1 MTSIPL
7 PFISSCGLGGESRA
21 QFRRSDLLSDA
32 YHDSTL
38 SPPPPR
44 FSLRELGS
52 KRFLCLDRKR
62 KGKSRTAQFPV
73 CGIKLDHKSGSEKLL
88 FQFFLLPLPSRKPAR
103 LITGLH
109 ALLFR

>member
-62 KGKSRTAQFPV
+62 KKEKVVLLNFLCVESSWIINPEAKNSFFSFFCFPFPHV
-73 CGIKLDHKSGSEKLL
+73 NQRD
-88 FQFFLLPLPSRKPAR
+88 
-103 LITGLH
+103 
-109 ALLFR
+109 